1 MLNKAKEVMNSMVTG
16 IVNIVKEVPQKI
28 WNVIVG
34 AVTKVATWGSNML
47 NKAKEVMSSMVTGIV
62 NIVKEVPQKI
72 YNSISAAISKV
83 AQWGTGVKNKAV
95 EGMKNCVSG
104 IVNAFSN
111 IGSSFAD
118 IGSNVVHGIWNGIS
132 NGWNWLKDKVSSL
145 ASSLLDAAKSA
156 LGIASPSRKFRD
168 EVGVFMA
175 QGIGVGFSD
184 EMGKVN
190 KQIEDNIPQEFD
202 IGAKVN
208 VSKDFTYDTD
218 DDGKPKPKPKG
229 GGAAGGF
236 TVIQN
241 IYADTTDYA
250 KQQKEAARQFR
261 MIARTV

>member
-1 MLNKAKEVMNSMVTG
+1 M
-16 IVNIVKEVPQKI
+16 
-28 WNVIVG
+28 
-34 AVTKVATWGSNML
+34 
-47 NKAKEVMSSMVTGIV
+47 
-62 NIVKEVPQKI
+62 
-72 YNSISAAISKV
+72 
-83 AQWGTGVKNKAV
+83 
-95 EGMKNCVSG
+95 
-104 IVNAFSN
+104 
-111 IGSSFAD
+111 
-118 IGSNVVHGIWNGIS
+118 
-132 NGWNWLKDKVSSL
+132 
-145 ASSLLDAAKSA
+145 
-156 LGIASPSRKFRD
+156 
-168 EVGVFMA
+168 
-175 QGIGVGFSD
+175 GFSD